1 MPKYTKKRV
10 YWTPEQ
16 EKIIRD
22 HYPDSTLD
30 ELNKLLGGVRTNKEI
45 SSKAKLLKV
54 YKSSAYR
61 EKYDISPDGKIKKNA
76 TPWNKGSSYMPPGCE
91 KGWFGKGSLPHNTLT
106 VGTTR
111 MTKDGYLQV
120 KVSNENHRWELV
132 HRQTWK
138 QHHGEYPPKGM
149 AIVFNDGDKLNC
161 HDINNLSLISRKE
174 LMLRNNVQNLP
185 EELKEVIRIKA
196 TITRRINERATNT
209 SK

>member
-1 MPKYTKKRV
+1 MPKHTKKRQ

-22 HYPDSTLD
+22 RYPDSTPM

-45 SSKAKLLKV
+45 SSKAKVLKV
-54 YKSSAYR
+54 YKSPAYR

-76 TPWNKGSSYMPPGCE
+76 TPWNKGSSYMPHGCE
-91 KGWFGKGSLPHNTLT
+91 KGWFLKGSLPHNTLT

-111 MTKDGYLQV
+111 MTNDGYLQV
-120 KVSNENHRWELV
+120 KVSDENPRWELV
-132 HRQTWK
+132 HRETWK

-161 HDINNLSLISRKE
+161 YDINNLSLISRKE

-196 TITRRINERATNT
+196 TITRRINERTT
-209 SK
+209 RK

>member
-1 MPKYTKKRV
+1 MPKHTKKRV
-10 YWTPEQ
+10 YWTSEQ

-22 HYPDSTLD
+22 NYPDSTPN

-45 SSKAKLLKV
+45 SSKAKVLKV

-76 TPWNKGSSYMPPGCE
+76 TPWNKGSSYMPHGCE

-111 MTKDGYLQV
+111 ITKDGYLQV
-120 KVSNENHRWELV
+120 KVSDDNHRWELV
-132 HRQTWK
+132 HRETWK